1 MAPRAIFQHS
11 LSAHAYICFLFI
23 YFSIFQNNIN
33 INININIHTYT
44 YLLETLAR
52 QYICICLEKPADA
65 CRTSAE
71 FTQAITAS
79 FPGIF
84 IENCVVG
91 LIWFSTYLV
100 QHREHPYLASCSRLT
115 GAAETSQSSSHE
127 KIIDDHWV
135 LKRGVTWEGEP
146 DLENISTTRWRKNQP
161 DGTRMCRQTCLQ
173 YYAISISI
181 FDGSESWPPVGPR
194 TS

>member
-115 GAAETSQSSSHE
+115 GQRRLHNPVPMKRSLMIIGYWRGGWLE
-127 KIIDDHWV
+127 KANQIWKIEAQPGDA
-135 LKRGVTWEGEP
+135 RISPMEP
-146 DLENISTTRWRKNQP
+146 ECADKHVCNTMLSLYLYLTGPNR
-161 DGTRMCRQTCLQ
+161 D
-173 YYAISISI
+173 
-181 FDGSESWPPVGPR
+181 PVGPR